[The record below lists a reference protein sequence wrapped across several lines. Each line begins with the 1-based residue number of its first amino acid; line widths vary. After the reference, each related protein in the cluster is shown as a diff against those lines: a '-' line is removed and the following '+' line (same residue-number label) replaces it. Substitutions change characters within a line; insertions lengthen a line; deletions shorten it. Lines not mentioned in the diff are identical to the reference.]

1 MSSRVDSGNRRRIS
15 ATQAIPTI
23 SIFPFSRSLSIR
35 FPFNYRI
42 FVFILI
48 FIRRTSNPW
57 KGDSIRNYTKISF
70 QSKAKNQ
77 IFFHNRVVY
86 RCFTRTNEAR
96 KKRIIIN
103 VKNGLLVPSE
113 WPDSTISSRFSI
125 PPLLFFRPHFPLPL
139 SSLETNTLFFEHLA
153 NIPTPESSVKHGR
166 NRTSDFRAML
176 VDTLIHDE
184 FARPAI
190 WHSSSNASR
199 DCTSDDL
206 SRDTCPSRDRGVGK
220 ILGGSPGLNRIA
232 VALYFGGRG
241 NGINCFARIIFPLC
255 WNVYFFALLDFLKKR
270 KKYEKIT
277 KRNDSNTGVK
287 RCSNEV
293 LNWDKRKR
301 KTIILLEES

>member
-103 VKNGLLVPSE
+103 VKKRTSSSE
-113 WPDSTISSRFSI
+113 WMTRFHDLIALLDSS
-125 PPLLFFRPHFPLPL
+125 
-139 SSLETNTLFFEHLA
+139 SSLFSPSFSSPSLVSRDKYLIFQASSEYT
-153 NIPTPESSVKHGR
+153 TPESSVKHGR

-270 KKYEKIT
+270 KKIWKNYKKE
-277 KRNDSNTGVK
+277 R
-287 RCSNEV
+287 
-293 LNWDKRKR
+293 
-301 KTIILLEES
+301 ILIQVWTVARTRY